1 MGGWGGVY
9 VLPVA
14 KASHSG
20 TANPCSCKWLAAVS
34 AAWTAGDASFW
45 GVGIDAT
52 KSRHVA
58 GLGCGALGE
67 YLPRKPNALGWL

>member
-1 MGGWGGVY
+1 MGFVFCLLLRPPIQAQQIRALASGWLLL
-9 VLPVA
+9 VLLGQPGMP
-14 KASHSG
+14 H
-20 TANPCSCKWLAAVS
+20 
-34 AAWTAGDASFW
+34 W

-58 GLGCGALGE
+58 GFGYGALGE